1 VTHPTHE
8 HFEAL
13 EPPRI
18 EAEELFEND
27 PKRDRKLPKR
37 RLARERVMQML
48 YANELG
54 GSDLDLLFKE
64 LVEKDL
70 TEADERAASGKP
82 SSTVT
87 EGEEP
92 NGALTFARD
101 LTFALVKH
109 REEINNLITGKLQR
123 WDIRR
128 VALIDRL
135 LIQIGITEL
144 LYFPEIPPKATI
156 NELIEIAKDY
166 STDESGKFI
175 NGLLHAVMTHLR
187 ETGELKKSGR
197 GLIGDRPMN
206 GEANEPPIATN
217 E

>member
-1 VTHPTHE
+1 MTHPTHE

-87 EGEEP
+87 
-92 NGALTFARD
+92 
-101 LTFALVKH
+101 
-109 REEINNLITGKLQR
+109 
-123 WDIRR
+123 
-128 VALIDRL
+128 
-135 LIQIGITEL
+135 
-144 LYFPEIPPKATI
+144 
-156 NELIEIAKDY
+156 
-166 STDESGKFI
+166 
-175 NGLLHAVMTHLR
+175 
-187 ETGELKKSGR
+187 
-197 GLIGDRPMN
+197 
-206 GEANEPPIATN
+206 
-217 E
+217 